1 MRPLKLGLMSAIKA
15 ILAIAG
21 LALAAD
27 THQNRVGLLVL
38 LAFGHDLG
46 FKGVNQ
52 LSMQAKSLDL
62 CLLVGE
68 LAGITGAAEDEP
80 YIRLEFASGA
90 DPA

>member
-27 THQNRVGLLVL
+27 THQNRVGLFAL
-38 LAFGHDLG
+38 LAFGHDLE
-46 FKGVNQ
+46 FKGLGY
-52 LSMQAKSLDL
+52 LSMQAKLLDL

-68 LAGITGAAEDEP
+68 FAGITGAADD
-80 YIRLEFASGA
+80 RAV
-90 DPA
+90 